1 MSVWAAPGW
10 VAALRQTRGSCVART
25 TRAERIRVDKG
36 LARVEGVVWGMSRQ
50 LRECSC
56 WRYAAKQ
63 YQLAGALNFFSP
75 TALMKSWKVS
85 WLPHM
90 ALFSVSVRRTVT
102 KRTHTH
108 TQGER
113 AKGEASMLTLHAS
126 LSGKQ
131 AAYKRQRERDKHCVN
146 TEREREGRKGRTP
159 FALWTCNGTSF

>member
-1 MSVWAAPGW
+1 MSIWAAPGW

-25 TRAERIRVDKG
+25 TRAERSRVDKG
-36 LARVEGVVWGMSRQ
+36 LARVEGVVWGTSRQ

-102 KRTHTH
+102 KHTH
-108 TQGER
+108 TRGER

-131 AAYKRQRERDKHCVN
+131 AAYKRQQERDKHCVN